1 MKHIL
6 GKDRNQIE
14 ILSLNELIAQDNEV
28 RTIDLFVDSL
38 DLQQFGF
45 RVDFGENGR
54 PAYRPGDLLRLYL
67 YGYLNRNIELMWLM
81 RGLTPDH
88 NTIAN
93 FRKNNPKAI
102 KQVFRATVQ
111 LAKHFHLIGGNL
123 LAGDSTKLRA
133 QNSKKNNFNPKKIA
147 LHLNRIDEKLADY
160 SQQLANADG
169 DWIIR

>member
-6 GKDRNQIE
+6 GKDRNQVE

-67 YGYLNRNIELMWLM
+67 CGYLKRNIELMWLM
-81 RGLTPDH
+81 RGLAPDH

-93 FRKNNPKAI
+93 FRKNNPLAI
-102 KQVFRATVQ
+102 QKVFRAT
-111 LAKHFHLIGGNL
+111 
-123 LAGDSTKLRA
+123 S
-133 QNSKKNNFNPKKIA
+133 
-147 LHLNRIDEKLADY
+147 
-160 SQQLANADG
+160 
-169 DWIIR
+169 

>member
-67 YGYLNRNIELMWLM
+67 YGYLNRTRSSRVLEIECKRNIELMWLM

-88 NTIAN
+88 NTISN
-93 FRKNNPKAI
+93 FRKNNPLAI
-102 KQVFRATVQ
+102 QKVFRAT
-111 LAKHFHLIGGNL
+111 
-123 LAGDSTKLRA
+123 S
-133 QNSKKNNFNPKKIA
+133 
-147 LHLNRIDEKLADY
+147 
-160 SQQLANADG
+160 
-169 DWIIR
+169 

>member
-88 NTIAN
+88 NTISN
-93 FRKNNPKAI
+93 FRKNNPLAI
-102 KQVFRATVQ
+102 QKVFRAT
-111 LAKHFHLIGGNL
+111 
-123 LAGDSTKLRA
+123 S
-133 QNSKKNNFNPKKIA
+133 
-147 LHLNRIDEKLADY
+147 
-160 SQQLANADG
+160 
-169 DWIIR
+169 